1 MSENRITQLRY
12 PVIILLIFILKFVAE
27 NEKRIFRYFI
37 IQTGIHICFYSTWVK
52 HEGEIV

>member
-1 MSENRITQLRY
+1 MSENRITPLRY